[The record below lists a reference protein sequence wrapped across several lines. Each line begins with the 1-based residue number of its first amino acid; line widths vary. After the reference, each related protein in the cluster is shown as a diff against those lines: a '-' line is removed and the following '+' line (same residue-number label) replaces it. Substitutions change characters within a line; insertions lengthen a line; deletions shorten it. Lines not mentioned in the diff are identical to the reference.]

1 MLPRRKKMFQNLTEP
16 TKYDYELLK
25 IIFRYMTEEER
36 DEFQMKIIKSFSY
49 NDLQA
54 IQELAKSIVVIKTKG
69 EFL

>member
-1 MLPRRKKMFQNLTEP
+1 MFQNLTEP

-54 IQELAKSIVVIKTKG
+54 IQELAKSIVVIKSKG